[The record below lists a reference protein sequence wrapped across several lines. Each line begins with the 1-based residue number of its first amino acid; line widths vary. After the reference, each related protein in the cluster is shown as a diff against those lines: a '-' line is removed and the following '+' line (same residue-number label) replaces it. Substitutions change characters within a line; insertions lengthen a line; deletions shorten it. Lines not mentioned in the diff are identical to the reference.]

1 MKTFKT
7 ILVTTA
13 LLAVVCVSAF
23 AQTAGKKPTV
33 VIVPFEANGG
43 MDQEDCE
50 VVSELFVSEY
60 VITGAATVVNRDT
73 LSKIQTEQKF
83 QASDWSNSNKTA
95 KLGEALNAQQ
105 LVSGQL
111 RLYNGLIFVTVQ
123 VQDIKTLAVLAA
135 VSTRVENTMKLI
147 DGIPGICKDIA
158 SQTNS
163 SVNGIIGSKSYW
175 KLGDKGPGGG
185 TIFYISSADRMV
197 WEYSPEVLKSSDECK
212 AYKGGGLSDWVSPS
226 GNITK
231 YLDVYRSYPNLT
243 GGKYI
248 DNGDRAVRSFSY

>member
-7 ILVTTA
+7 IIA
-13 LLAVVCVSAF
+13 AMLLAAGVAF

-50 VVSELFVSEY
+50 VASELFVSEY
-60 VITGAATVVNRDT
+60 VITGAATVVNRST

-158 SQTNS
+158 SQTNT

-231 YLDVYRSYPNLT
+231 YLDAYRSYPILT

-248 DNGDRAVRSFSY
+248 DSGDRAVRSFSY

>member
-7 ILVTTA
+7 IIATAA
-13 LLAVVCVSAF
+13 LLAEGCVSAF
-23 AQTAGKKPTV
+23 AQTAKKPSV
-33 VIVPFEANGG
+33 VIMPFEAKGG
-43 MDQEDCE
+43 IEQEDCE
-50 VVSELFVSEY
+50 VVTELFASEY

-135 VSTRVENTMKLI
+135 VSTRIENTMKLI

-163 SVNGIIGSKSYW
+163 SVNGIISSKTNW

-185 TIFYISSADRMV
+185 TVFYISSADRMI
-197 WEYSPEVLKSSDECK
+197 WEYSPEILKTSEERSN
-212 AYKGGGLSDWVSPS
+212 YRGGNFSDWVSPS

-231 YLDVYRSYPNLT
+231 YLNAYRRYPTLT
-243 GGKYI
+243 GGKFI
-248 DNGDRAVRSFSY
+248 DDGDRAVRSFSY